1 MGDCVTEEAK
11 NMGILINKIMGLKNR
26 LDIMAIVF
34 ENLDL
39 SKLFEADYFFYVS
52 ACILDCIFS

>member
-1 MGDCVTEEAK
+1 VTEEAK